1 MNEPFSDSEISGI
14 ERFSHLEDRIFRV
27 VEVFKALKKEVNF
40 LRRESMTLK
49 EENLKLR
56 QEVTRQ
62 EEKIEEVKKRVEMV
76 LTGYTAMAQS
86 SFNDEDSVEE
96 AEEE

>member
-1 MNEPFSDSEISGI
+1 MSEPFSDGGMSGL
-14 ERFSHLEDRIFRV
+14 ERFSHLEDRIHRV

-62 EEKIEEVKKRVEMV
+62 EEKIEEVKRRVELL
-76 LTGYTAMAQS
+76 LTGYRSMEQNNLLS
-86 SFNDEDSVEE
+86 DNPDGEE
-96 AEEE
+96 